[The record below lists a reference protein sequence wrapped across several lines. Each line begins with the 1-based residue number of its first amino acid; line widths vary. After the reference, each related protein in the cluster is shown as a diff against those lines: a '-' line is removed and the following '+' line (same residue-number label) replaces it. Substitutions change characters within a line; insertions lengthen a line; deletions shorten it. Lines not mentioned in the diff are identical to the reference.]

1 MQNWINRYR
10 QLYRPSSDKFILDTL
25 PVIPPQR
32 EDDGWAIRRDFRRRI
47 AWAKDMLGDE
57 DNVPSMVFIG
67 AGYTLI
73 KSVMTHLRAALLRVM
88 TGFRVYET
96 FYPYQRQG
104 RAWVRVA
111 VELRGLNESI
121 MTADDVMTIII
132 RNVEKTCWC
141 SIRQVK
147 IDTLLNM

>member
-1 MQNWINRYR
+1 
-10 QLYRPSSDKFILDTL
+10 
-25 PVIPPQR
+25 
-32 EDDGWAIRRDFRRRI
+32 
-47 AWAKDMLGDE
+47 MLGDE

-73 KSVMTHLRAALLRVM
+73 KSVMTHLRAALLKVM

-111 VELRGLNESI
+111 VELRGINESV

-141 SIRQVK
+141 SVRQVK